1 MYAGALSYSSERCVT
16 CVISQSESF
25 DVRIWKVVLIFNA
38 SLPVCEGASACGVM
52 VDCGGDGGVQ
62 PF

>member
-1 MYAGALSYSSERCVT
+1 M
-16 CVISQSESF
+16 SQSESF

-38 SLPVCEGASACGVM
+38 SLPVCDGASACGVT